1 MRCCGVLWGVSA
13 LAGDALVYSH
23 LLGDL
28 LDHVG
33 VPWPL
38 MGLGQPM
45 TEVFLAKRGECW
57 SSLQG
62 PFRGRGRGREGT
74 IAPLGVL

>member
-1 MRCCGVLWGVSA
+1 MGCCGVLWGVSA

-45 TEVFLAKRGECW
+45 TEVFLAKRGDVGRV
-57 SSLQG
+57 SRG
-62 PFRGRGRGREGT
+62 PFGAGDVAGS
-74 IAPLGVL
+74 ALLHL